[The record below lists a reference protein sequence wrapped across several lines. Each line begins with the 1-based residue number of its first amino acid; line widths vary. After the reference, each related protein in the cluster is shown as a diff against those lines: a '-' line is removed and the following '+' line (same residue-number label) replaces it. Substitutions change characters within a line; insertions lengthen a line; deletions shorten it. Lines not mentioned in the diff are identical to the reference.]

1 MTRSAAVSLTPVTG
15 DARGARSAV
24 RGLYAITPDERDT
37 AVLTAKVNL
46 AIKGG
51 ARLVQY
57 RNKSADA
64 ALRKQQAAAL
74 LALCRDD
81 RVPLIVN
88 DDLDLAIE
96 LGADG
101 VHLGRGDAGLA
112 GARRRLAAGKL
123 LGASCYDDL
132 DAALAAVEQGADY
145 VAFGAA
151 FPTAVK
157 PGAPRAP
164 LALYAAARAR
174 LGVPIVAIGGIT
186 PQNAASV
193 VAAGADAVAVITAL
207 FDAPDIEQR
216 AREFSGVLR

>member
-1 MTRSAAVSLTPVTG
+1 MTRSATVSRTSEGAP
-15 DARGARSAV
+15 GARLAV
-24 RGLYAITPDERDT
+24 RGLYAVTPDERDT
-37 AVLTAKVNL
+37 DVLTAKVNL

-64 ALRKQQAAAL
+64 ALRRQQAAAL
-74 LALCRDD
+74 LALCRANG
-81 RVPLIVN
+81 VPLIVN
-88 DDLDLAIE
+88 DDVELAIE

-112 GARRRLAAGKL
+112 GVRRRLAAGKL
-123 LGASCYDDL
+123 VGASCYDDL
-132 DAALAAVEQGADY
+132 DAALAAVEQCADY

-151 FPTAVK
+151 FPTAIK
-157 PGAPRAP
+157 PGAPGAP
-164 LALYAAARAR
+164 LALYTAARAR

-193 VAAGADAVAVITAL
+193 VSAGADAVAVITAL
-207 FDAPDIEQR
+207 FDAPDIEHR
-216 AREFSGVLR
+216 AREFSGVFR